1 MRKETN
7 DIILATISHTIPPS
21 LIPGTPSWKTA
32 ALFLDADLSV
42 LAWDPESY
50 LNDYAWAIWKEY
62 EFYGRE
68 KYLEGRSAVLTKM
81 LTKDNL
87 YYHPEIQGKLE
98 ARARANIANEIS
110 LLQKELQAMRLVAKT
125 ILK

>member
-1 MRKETN
+1 M
-7 DIILATISHTIPPS
+7 
-21 LIPGTPSWKTA
+21 
-32 ALFLDADLSV
+32 DADLSV
-42 LAWDPESY
+42 LAWDSEAY

-62 EFYGRE
+62 EFFGRE

-87 YYHPEIQGKLE
+87 YYHPLIRAQLE

-110 LLQKELQAMRLVAKT
+110 LLQKELQALRLVAKT
-125 ILK
+125 VLK